1 MGEQMTTR
9 QFYFSCLSGLA
20 LAVAGAL
27 LATAGSATWGLSWV
41 GTAITGLALSYRLDN
56 KIHALRARLYL
67 VNRAVTPLAD
77 NP

>member
-1 MGEQMTTR
+1 MTTR
-9 QFYFSCLSGLA
+9 QFYFTCLSGLG

-27 LATAGSATWGLSWV
+27 LATAGSATWGLFWV

-56 KIHALRARLYL
+56 KMHALKARLYT
-67 VNRAVTPLAD
+67 VERAATPLAD